1 MERDRKTIEVLDL
14 PQRVEGKIKQI
25 KEDYLTAYIMIDVA
39 EKNGQES
46 LSEELEKALKNSPK
60 FLALSHYLDE
70 ASSEEVWLTDDSY
83 NIEDAWDSAFML
95 EAVRGKNIYI
105 HYRAA
110 ADRVDKI
117 KQLLEKAIEEKTKEN
132 SLLFEWA
139 KEDDEYILHIMKRVI
154 PEYKYILRLYQDGNG
169 VIIYESKCNSEI
181 KYFRIKEDLRKNI
194 VSRVSEKV
202 DYIVSHP
209 EEVHEDDRYFGCPV
223 HCRYGL
229 KWKYN
234 NAYDMLS
241 DYMIYEDCDYGFD
254 EYETEIARMLLEA
267 PEVSGI
273 WMKLHE

>member
-1 MERDRKTIEVLDL
+1 MERDREDIEVLNL
-14 PQRVEGKIKQI
+14 PTKVEEKIKQI
-25 KEDYLTAYIMIDVA
+25 KEDYLAAYIMIDVA
-39 EKNGQES
+39 GKNGQEM

-70 ASSEEVWLTDDSY
+70 TSSEEVWLTDDSY
-83 NIEDAWDSAFML
+83 NIEDELDSALML
-95 EAVRGKNIYI
+95 EAVRGKNTYI

-110 ADRVDKI
+110 ADRVDKT
-117 KQLLEKAIEEKTKEN
+117 KKLLEKATEEKIKEN

-139 KEDDEYILHIMKRVI
+139 KEDDEYILHIRKRVI
-154 PEYKYILRLYQDGNG
+154 PEYEYTLRLYQDGNG
-169 VIIYESKCNSEI
+169 VVIYESKCNSEI
-181 KYFRIKEDLRKNI
+181 NYFRIKEALRKNI

-267 PEVSGI
+267 PEVSSI
-273 WMKLHE
+273 WMKH

>member
-1 MERDRKTIEVLDL
+1 MERDREDIEVLNL
-14 PQRVEGKIKQI
+14 PTKVEERIKQI
-25 KEDYLTAYIMIDVA
+25 KEDYLAAYIMIDVA
-39 EKNGQES
+39 GKNGQEM
-46 LSEELEKALKNSPK
+46 LSEELEKA
-60 FLALSHYLDE
+60 
-70 ASSEEVWLTDDSY
+70 T
-83 NIEDAWDSAFML
+83 
-95 EAVRGKNIYI
+95 
-105 HYRAA
+105 
-110 ADRVDKI
+110 
-117 KQLLEKAIEEKTKEN
+117 EEKIKEN

-139 KEDDEYILHIMKRVI
+139 KEDDEYILHIRKRVI
-154 PEYKYILRLYQDGNG
+154 PEYEYTLRLYQDGNG
-169 VIIYESKCNSEI
+169 VVIYESKCNSEI
-181 KYFRIKEDLRKNI
+181 NYFRIKEALRKNI

-267 PEVSGI
+267 PEVSSI
-273 WMKLHE
+273 WMKH